1 MSKKI
6 TLENV
11 DSSELPEVPVIGE
24 VKQVRFTQDM
34 ELVSTLADS
43 DLFMIQAG
51 ADLEAR
57 PNTITFDLIIKNL
70 SGPIEEGSKKFV
82 TGDMMFK
89 VIGDMNLLDTWDN
102 TNLVSSLNAT
112 YVNVR
117 RIEEEL
123 RREIN
128 RSTGK
133 DEQHDE
139 QIANLRQDLT
149 STNEM
154 LNQEINRSVAKDK
167 EHDELLEGLRDDV
180 DSTSAKLDA
189 EIDRSTAKDAEH
201 DTLIKGLRVD
211 VNANKSAIDS
221 EVARSTARDEAHDAD
236 ISKNASDIAT
246 ESSRAK
252 AEEAKI
258 RQEMQ
263 TADTNLQNAITAET
277 ERATGVE
284 EDLQRQITD
293 LSGST
298 DDRLE
303 ALEALSHEQN
313 TDTGTTSKTFVIDS
327 GNTGA
332 MLKAEGGGLST
343 RTKGDAGYANFTVQ
357 NLVIKGDVTQEG
369 DTFITQAERVEVRD
383 NMILINEGETGAGVT
398 AGFAGIEVDRGTEQ
412 NFMFGFNE
420 SDGMFKIGKEGN
432 MFDVALRQPVG
443 DMIDGMFASWDAA
456 TKTFKTTNVIPYNKS
471 LDFKFDPEIVDAT
484 LKMKF
489 MEAGLGLSMSGDDSI
504 LALLPGMLQ
513 DEVKYSLI
521 STNTNGI
528 ILGDSSGSNDKFILD
543 IKKPSF
549 ISPVL
554 DKNVIIGG
562 KNAYFSY
569 YSHRMG
575 SPNRIVASCDVKA
588 PSFYRVSDSSEVL
601 YHADIIDDLV
611 TGGTSKVLSAEQGKI
626 LSTKVNEI
634 GDTYL
639 PLSAGSGKHVTGDLY
654 LDQKIYMKTLKPIY
668 VQDSKGNYMQ
678 VLQGA
683 TLDGEEVIQLGASS
697 KIRVESVTDF
707 SKAVKF
713 KDTVTLGTNS
723 KLYYEVSSSSSR
735 TILDPAGGN
744 IVLGNVNVQD
754 MKFSTAAGK
763 DLYHLEGTTSYKIWT
778 AHSFDPD
785 SKANRVNPVVEQ
797 TLTLNTSTTGYKV
810 KLGVDDTGYPGMFVS
825 TQAGVS
831 KSSLYYSPKSDALE
845 VFTGTQ
851 SGVIATQNWV
861 IDQVPTIFYARGF
874 EVRKYNA
881 AVNLDS
887 DLLYGGAA
895 VNYSDLTYWTNAPE
909 GFSYGTVYQLGL
921 QDYTNL
927 NAQLAFDIVH
937 TSDTDQKTNHLWF
950 RTSGK
955 AGYRV
960 AGWKR
965 VVTSDEL
972 EGYVPSGDLSNYY
985 TKTQSDARYWTKT
998 ELVNPATKSGDN
1010 TFTGKNSFKGGKF
1023 NVTGFSIDTTSNPV
1037 VNLNAA
1043 SGTAWARG
1051 LYLMA
1056 NNDATSRFVFGGYNA
1071 VDNTSAG
1078 YAYISIGNVAYNNA
1092 QYKFKPNALTV
1103 PVTWSLDD
1111 SSGNALVWT
1120 QSATLVHLGRALGT
1134 TKIRSGAVDLIHTK
1148 GSTDYKI
1155 LDESNWESIIPN
1167 AKWTYGFVSYE
1178 YGSETSIDLNTV
1190 LEGPNAPKAVYNY
1203 TAPSY
1208 WKNGPAG
1215 MSYGSVFK
1223 LYSSG
1228 IETDSLY
1235 PQLAFDIIHNVDNGT
1250 GRMWFRTANNKGMA
1264 VANWKRV
1271 LTEDEGIVKFK
1282 FDSNT
1287 YPTLI
1292 RADGKEYLWLRASGS
1307 GGFIPNTQVTLS
1319 AGGIGSVGTTDWA
1332 FKSIVSDGFYG
1343 NKYFFGSTG
1352 TFLQGSA
1359 DDVSL
1364 LNSGSAKRL
1373 NVGSLLVSSNYANVT
1388 LVPNN
1393 GIFSSGRI
1401 QTNADMMVGYSTNVT
1416 NGQLGY
1422 GINYAGTMAM
1432 GMGSE
1437 YSSGAL
1443 VLYKF
1448 LNPNSGK
1455 VGYSVPR
1462 AATGTPC
1469 YLKLNAG
1476 NLTLGVGTNKAY
1488 TAGEAVTVTE
1498 YTVLHQGNGIYL
1510 GVNTTYVP
1518 VRLPASKAEQ
1528 ATGNGYLEWWNSAG
1542 WVNHRAG
1549 KYIVNGGSSSQF
1561 LKGDGSLDSTAY
1573 YPNVGRGYFSF
1584 DSAGRPLVPNNQG
1597 YSAEDKDGIAR
1608 EIMWLG
1614 SNNTMYIGNTLS
1626 NTAIPDIV
1634 FRYGEGH
1641 TLAVSSIASQ
1651 SWATTQLAKYL
1662 PLTGGTLTGILNL
1675 ITEKTYPLFL
1685 DNTNESSSEVGLS
1698 LKLRGKIN
1706 GYVGCNST
1714 IGTFI
1719 QNYTGSILCVKDN
1732 GAYYGTTPNILVKLL
1747 TSTDLSGYATQSW
1760 VTSQGYLKS
1769 HQTIY
1774 ALTFAAGAF
1783 AAKTFTPTSAAAT
1796 VNIPTKTSHLTN
1808 DSGFLTSITK
1818 SMVTTALGYTPTTNT
1833 TYSQATSSTL
1843 GLVKIGATGLAAKN
1857 YAVQLNS
1864 SGQMY
1869 VAVPW
1874 TDTNST
1880 YSAATS
1886 STYGLVKIGATGLA
1900 SKNYAVQ
1907 LNSSGQMYV
1916 SVPWTDTD
1924 TNTHYTT
1931 KLYTGASGTAAN
1943 SAISNPYLKVTDD
1956 NTYRNQVR
1964 FIGAGATS
1972 ISSDASGN
1980 ITITSTNTT
1989 YGLATASSNGL
2000 MSSSQYSKLSNCI
2013 ETVSAANMVTS
2024 VQVVDTIP
2032 GESSQVTGRLYLKF
2046 A

>member
-1 MSKKI
+1 MEELLVKREMQNEIIDIQFLRSLAPFTNRDTAISKLQSLTWSVGKPAVATYKVGSETRGLLAI
-6 TLENV
+6 GIADGVGKCRILADDEDFQTLKVYTEALNKKVDDYIEVTDAWKEVV
-11 DSSELPEVPVIGE
+11 DS
-24 VKQVRFTQDM
+24 
-34 ELVSTLADS
+34 
-43 DLFMIQAG
+43 
-51 ADLEAR
+51 
-57 PNTITFDLIIKNL
+57 
-70 SGPIEEGSKKFV
+70 
-82 TGDMMFK
+82 
-89 VIGDMNLLDTWDN
+89 W
-102 TNLVSSLNAT
+102 
-112 YVNVR
+112 
-117 RIEEEL
+117 
-123 RREIN
+123 
-128 RSTGK
+128 
-133 DEQHDE
+133 
-139 QIANLRQDLT
+139 
-149 STNEM
+149 
-154 LNQEINRSVAKDK
+154 RSV
-167 EHDELLEGLRDDV
+167 
-180 DSTSAKLDA
+180 
-189 EIDRSTAKDAEH
+189 
-201 DTLIKGLRVD
+201 
-211 VNANKSAIDS
+211 
-221 EVARSTARDEAHDAD
+221 
-236 ISKNASDIAT
+236 
-246 ESSRAK
+246 
-252 AEEAKI
+252 
-258 RQEMQ
+258 
-263 TADTNLQNAITAET
+263 
-277 ERATGVE
+277 
-284 EDLQRQITD
+284 
-293 LSGST
+293 T
-298 DDRLE
+298 DDRLVE
-303 ALEALSHEQN
+303 LEGKSHVQN
-313 TDTGTTSKTFVIDS
+313 TDTGTTSPTFQVDS
-327 GNTGA
+327 TSNGPK
-332 MLKAEGGGLST
+332 LKGKGGDLEL
-343 RTKGDAGYANFTVQ
+343 RNAGDTGYAGLT
-357 NLVIKGDVTQEG
+357 LGDITIKGNVTQEG
-369 DTFITQAERVEVRD
+369 DTFISQAETVEIND
-383 NMILINEGETGAGVT
+383 NLLLVNKGEVGAGVT
-398 AGFAGIEVDRGTEQ
+398 KGIAGIEIDRGTLPNYQ
-412 NFMFGFNE
+412 IVFDE
-420 SDGMFKIGKEGN
+420 SDKRFKAGEVGNIWPLALRDEEVNMVDGMF
-432 MFDVALRQPVG
+432 VT
-443 DMIDGMFASWDAA
+443 WDSA
-456 TKTFKTTNVIPYNKS
+456 TKRLKTTNIVPYNRPLS
-471 LDFKFDPEIVDAT
+471 FKLDPEIADST
-484 LKMKF
+484 MKMRF
-489 MEAGLGLSMSGDDSI
+489 GSGGLELSMDEADSI
-504 LALLPGMLQ
+504 LSAIP
-513 DEVKYSLI
+513 EVDRDGTKYSVI
-521 STNTNGI
+521 TTNTNGI
-528 ILGDSSGSNDKFILD
+528 ILGDYSGSNDEFIID
-543 IKKPSF
+543 IKNSSF
-549 ISPVL
+549 INSKL
-554 DKNVIIGG
+554 DKDVIIGG
-562 KNAYFSY
+562 KNAYFMY

-611 TGGTSKVLSAEQGKI
+611 TGGTSKVLSAEQGKL

-965 VVTSDEL
+965 VVTADEL

-1010 TFTGKNSFKGGKF
+1010 TFTGKNSFQGGKF
-1023 NVTGFSIDTTSNPV
+1023 NVTSFSIDTTSNPV

-1043 SGTAWARG
+1043 SGIAWTRG

-1111 SSGNALVWT
+1111 PSGNALVWT

-1462 AATGTPC
+1462 AATDTPC

-1561 LKGDGSLDSTAY
+1561 LKGDGSLDSTVY
-1573 YPNVGRGYFSF
+1573 YPNAGRGYLSF
-1584 DSAGRPLVPNNQG
+1584 DSSGRPVISNNQG
-1597 YSAEDKDGIAR
+1597 YSARDKDGNAR
-1608 EIMWLG
+1608 EIMWISTENKLTLG
-1614 SNNTMYIGNTLS
+1614 NISGSTTIS
-1626 NTAIPDIV
+1626 DIL
-1634 FRYGEGH
+1634 FNYAG
-1641 TLAVSSIASQ
+1641 TSVSISS
-1651 SWATTQLAKYL
+1651 LAKKSECL
-1662 PLTGGTLTGILNL
+1662 PLTGGRLTGQLTIAQGADDKLILQSLDADNYSLIRVHDSSGNMLGRMGWAGTKWAVTHDSDLYELWDKYNLPTPASTTDLANYLPLIGGTLTGTLKINSGGPEPLVINNSASAGEAYVV
-1675 ITEKTYPLFL
+1675 TKTQGTTRGVMGWNSSLGMFL
-1685 DNTNESSSEVGLS
+1685 QDSRGYTFSMKADGVYFGASSSTL
-1698 LKLRGKIN
+1698 
-1706 GYVGCNST
+1706 T
-1714 IGTFI
+1714 
-1719 QNYTGSILCVKDN
+1719 
-1732 GAYYGTTPNILVKLL
+1732 KLL
-1747 TSTDLSGYATQSW
+1747 TSTDLSGYLPLAGGTMTGSIIMNNN
-1760 VTSQGYLKS
+1760 VVI
-1769 HQTIY
+1769 QT
-1774 ALTFAAGAF
+1774 
-1783 AAKTFTPTSAAAT
+1783 K
-1796 VNIPTKTSHLTN
+1796 
-1808 DSGFLTSITK
+1808 
-1818 SMVTTALGYTPTTNT
+1818 
-1833 TYSQATSSTL
+1833 
-1843 GLVKIGATGLAAKN
+1843 
-1857 YAVQLNS
+1857 
-1864 SGQMY
+1864 
-1869 VAVPW
+1869 
-1874 TDTNST
+1874 
-1880 YSAATS
+1880 
-1886 STYGLVKIGATGLA
+1886 
-1900 SKNYAVQ
+1900 
-1907 LNSSGQMYV
+1907 
-1916 SVPWTDTD
+1916 
-1924 TNTHYTT
+1924 
-1931 KLYTGASGTAAN
+1931 
-1943 SAISNPYLKVTDD
+1943 
-1956 NTYRNQVR
+1956 
-1964 FIGAGATS
+1964 
-1972 ISSDASGN
+1972 DASGN
-1980 ITITSTNTT
+1980 LRRLIGKGTDNVTYIGDDASYLDLYGSKIIHVKNGIAYGMWDENNLPNPVQSTST
-1989 YGLATASSNGL
+1989 
-2000 MSSSQYSKLSNCI
+2000 KK
-2013 ETVSAANMVTS
+2013 VTDI
-2024 VQVVDTIP
+2024 QVVDALPATQAS
-2032 GESSQVTGRLYLKF
+2032 GVLYLVVK
-2046 A
+2046 

>member
-1 MSKKI
+1 MQNEIIDIQFLRSLAPFTNRDTAISKLQSLTWSVGKPAVATYKVGSETRGLLAI
-6 TLENV
+6 GIADGVGKCRILADDEDFQTLKVYTEALNKKVDDYIEVTDAWKEVV
-11 DSSELPEVPVIGE
+11 DS
-24 VKQVRFTQDM
+24 
-34 ELVSTLADS
+34 
-43 DLFMIQAG
+43 
-51 ADLEAR
+51 
-57 PNTITFDLIIKNL
+57 
-70 SGPIEEGSKKFV
+70 
-82 TGDMMFK
+82 
-89 VIGDMNLLDTWDN
+89 W
-102 TNLVSSLNAT
+102 
-112 YVNVR
+112 
-117 RIEEEL
+117 
-123 RREIN
+123 
-128 RSTGK
+128 
-133 DEQHDE
+133 
-139 QIANLRQDLT
+139 
-149 STNEM
+149 
-154 LNQEINRSVAKDK
+154 RSV
-167 EHDELLEGLRDDV
+167 
-180 DSTSAKLDA
+180 
-189 EIDRSTAKDAEH
+189 
-201 DTLIKGLRVD
+201 
-211 VNANKSAIDS
+211 
-221 EVARSTARDEAHDAD
+221 
-236 ISKNASDIAT
+236 
-246 ESSRAK
+246 
-252 AEEAKI
+252 
-258 RQEMQ
+258 
-263 TADTNLQNAITAET
+263 
-277 ERATGVE
+277 
-284 EDLQRQITD
+284 
-293 LSGST
+293 T
-298 DDRLE
+298 DDRLVE
-303 ALEALSHEQN
+303 LEGKSHVQN
-313 TDTGTTSKTFVIDS
+313 TDTGTTSPTFQVDS
-327 GNTGA
+327 TSNGPK
-332 MLKAEGGGLST
+332 LKGKGGDLEL
-343 RTKGDAGYANFTVQ
+343 RNAGDTGYAGLT
-357 NLVIKGDVTQEG
+357 LGDITIKGNVTQEG
-369 DTFITQAERVEVRD
+369 DTFISQAETVEIND
-383 NMILINEGETGAGVT
+383 NLLLVNKGEVGAGVT
-398 AGFAGIEVDRGTEQ
+398 KGIAGIEIDRGTLPNYQ
-412 NFMFGFNE
+412 IVFDE
-420 SDGMFKIGKEGN
+420 SDKRFKAGEIGNIWPLALRDEETNMVDGMF
-432 MFDVALRQPVG
+432 VT
-443 DMIDGMFASWDAA
+443 WDST
-456 TKTFKTTNVIPYNKS
+456 TKRLKTTNIVPSNRKLFFTDNNSYLQLVSHDFSGSELVQTLAYTNARGS
-471 LDFKFDPEIVDAT
+471 LFVSAGPSNLNLDTDKTSFRFYKNIIVPSSIEAGTDMVFKRNGTTKLT
-484 LKMKF
+484 LKDTVAQF
-489 MEAGLGLSMSGDDSI
+489 T
-504 LALLPGMLQ
+504 
-513 DEVKYSLI
+513 V
-521 STNTNGI
+521 
-528 ILGDSSGSNDKFILD
+528 
-543 IKKPSF
+543 
-549 ISPVL
+549 PVT
-554 DKNVIIGG
+554 
-562 KNAYFSY
+562 ATTF
-569 YSHRMG
+569 
-575 SPNRIVASCDVKA
+575 NRASDG
-588 PSFYRVSDSSEVL
+588 SEVL
-601 YHADIIDDLV
+601 YHADIVDDLV
-611 TGGTSKVLSAEQGKI
+611 TGGTGKVLSAEQGKLLAARVTSVEGDY
-626 LSTKVNEI
+626 LSKSKGGVVQKLTVFNEGVQIGTTTDIGWYPYDTRICAGIKGVRGVNVGDLLVSSDWIDFTKVPIN
-634 GDTYL
+634 G
-639 PLSAGSGKHVTGDLY
+639 
-654 LDQKIYMKTLKPIY
+654 IY
-668 VQDSKGNYMQ
+668 SKGTIRTGMGIQIANNQIVSALNSEGVAKRLIGKAPNNTTYVGSDDGDM
-678 VLQGA
+678 VLY
-683 TLDGEEVIQLGASS
+683 TSS
-697 KIRVESVTDF
+697 GVDLTHYK
-707 SKAVKF
+707 
-713 KDTVTLGTNS
+713 
-723 KLYYEVSSSSSR
+723 
-735 TILDPAGGN
+735 GG
-744 IVLGNVNVQD
+744 
-754 MKFSTAAGK
+754 
-763 DLYHLEGTTSYKIWT
+763 TSYRIWD
-778 AHSFDPD
+778 AYNFDPN
-785 SKANRVNPVVEQ
+785 SKANKINPVVEQ

-810 KLGVDDTGYPGMFVS
+810 KLGVDGTGYPGMFVL
-825 TQAGVS
+825 TQGGVS
-831 KSSLYYSPKSDALE
+831 KSSLHYSPKSDAWEIL
-845 VFTGTQ
+845 TGTQ
-851 SGVIATQNWV
+851 SGKIATQGWV

-874 EVRKYNA
+874 EVRKLNA

-965 VVTSDEL
+965 VVTADEL

-1010 TFTGKNSFKGGKF
+1010 TFTGKNSFQGGKF
-1023 NVTGFSIDTTSNPV
+1023 NVTSFSIDTTSNPV

-1043 SGTAWARG
+1043 SGSAWTRG

-1111 SSGNALVWT
+1111 PSGNALVWT

-1462 AATGTPC
+1462 AATDTPC

-1561 LKGDGSLDSTAY
+1561 LKGDGSLDSTVY
-1573 YPNVGRGYFSF
+1573 YPNAGRGYLSF
-1584 DSAGRPLVPNNQG
+1584 DSSGRPVISNNQG
-1597 YSAEDKDGIAR
+1597 YSARDKDGNAR
-1608 EIMWLG
+1608 EIMWISTKNKLTLG
-1614 SNNTMYIGNTLS
+1614 NISGSTTIS
-1626 NTAIPDIV
+1626 DIL
-1634 FRYGEGH
+1634 FNYAG
-1641 TLAVSSIASQ
+1641 TSVSISS
-1651 SWATTQLAKYL
+1651 LAKKSECLLLTGGRLTGQLTIAQGADDKLILQSLDADNYSLIRVHDSSGNMLGRMGWAGTKWAVTHDSGLYELWDKYNLPTPASTTDLANYL
-1662 PLTGGTLTGILNL
+1662 PLIGGTLTGTLKINSGGPEPLVINNSASAGEAYVV
-1675 ITEKTYPLFL
+1675 TKTQGTTRGVMGWNSSLGMFL
-1685 DNTNESSSEVGLS
+1685 QDSRGYTFSMKADGVYFGASSSTL
-1698 LKLRGKIN
+1698 
-1706 GYVGCNST
+1706 T
-1714 IGTFI
+1714 
-1719 QNYTGSILCVKDN
+1719 
-1732 GAYYGTTPNILVKLL
+1732 KLL
-1747 TSTDLSGYATQSW
+1747 TSTDLSGYLPLAGGTMTGSIIMNNN
-1760 VTSQGYLKS
+1760 VVI
-1769 HQTIY
+1769 QT
-1774 ALTFAAGAF
+1774 
-1783 AAKTFTPTSAAAT
+1783 K
-1796 VNIPTKTSHLTN
+1796 
-1808 DSGFLTSITK
+1808 
-1818 SMVTTALGYTPTTNT
+1818 
-1833 TYSQATSSTL
+1833 
-1843 GLVKIGATGLAAKN
+1843 
-1857 YAVQLNS
+1857 
-1864 SGQMY
+1864 
-1869 VAVPW
+1869 
-1874 TDTNST
+1874 
-1880 YSAATS
+1880 
-1886 STYGLVKIGATGLA
+1886 
-1900 SKNYAVQ
+1900 
-1907 LNSSGQMYV
+1907 
-1916 SVPWTDTD
+1916 
-1924 TNTHYTT
+1924 
-1931 KLYTGASGTAAN
+1931 
-1943 SAISNPYLKVTDD
+1943 
-1956 NTYRNQVR
+1956 
-1964 FIGAGATS
+1964 
-1972 ISSDASGN
+1972 DASGN
-1980 ITITSTNTT
+1980 LRRLIGKGTDNVTYIGDDVSYLDLYGSKIIHVKNGIAYGMWDENNLPNPVQSTST
-1989 YGLATASSNGL
+1989 
-2000 MSSSQYSKLSNCI
+2000 KK
-2013 ETVSAANMVTS
+2013 VTDI
-2024 VQVVDTIP
+2024 QVVDALPATQAS
-2032 GESSQVTGRLYLKF
+2032 GVLYLVVK
-2046 A
+2046 

>member
-1 MSKKI
+1 MEELLVKREMQNEIIDIQFLRSLAPFTNRDTAISKLQSLTWSVGKPAVA
-6 TLENV
+6 TYKV
-11 DSSELPEVPVIGE
+11 GSETRGLLAIGIADG
-24 VKQVRFTQDM
+24 VGKCRI
-34 ELVSTLADS
+34 LAD
-43 DLFMIQAG
+43 DEDFQTLKVYT
-51 ADLEAR
+51 EAL
-57 PNTITFDLIIKNL
+57 NKKVDDY
-70 SGPIEEGSKKFV
+70 IEV
-82 TGDMMFK
+82 TDAWK
-89 VIGDMNLLDTWDN
+89 EVVDAW
-102 TNLVSSLNAT
+102 
-112 YVNVR
+112 
-117 RIEEEL
+117 
-123 RREIN
+123 
-128 RSTGK
+128 
-133 DEQHDE
+133 
-139 QIANLRQDLT
+139 
-149 STNEM
+149 
-154 LNQEINRSVAKDK
+154 RSV
-167 EHDELLEGLRDDV
+167 
-180 DSTSAKLDA
+180 
-189 EIDRSTAKDAEH
+189 
-201 DTLIKGLRVD
+201 
-211 VNANKSAIDS
+211 
-221 EVARSTARDEAHDAD
+221 
-236 ISKNASDIAT
+236 
-246 ESSRAK
+246 
-252 AEEAKI
+252 
-258 RQEMQ
+258 
-263 TADTNLQNAITAET
+263 
-277 ERATGVE
+277 
-284 EDLQRQITD
+284 
-293 LSGST
+293 T
-298 DDRLE
+298 DDRLVE
-303 ALEALSHEQN
+303 LEGKSHVQN
-313 TDTGTTSKTFVIDS
+313 TDTGTTSPTFQVDS
-327 GNTGA
+327 TSNGPKLKGKGGDLELRNAGDTDYAGLTLGNIT
-332 MLKAEGGGLST
+332 
-343 RTKGDAGYANFTVQ
+343 
-357 NLVIKGDVTQEG
+357 IKGNVTQEG
-369 DTFITQAERVEVRD
+369 DTFISQAETVEIND
-383 NMILINEGETGAGVT
+383 NLLLINKGEVGAGVT
-398 AGFAGIEVDRGTEQ
+398 KGIAGIEIDRGTLPNYQ
-412 NFMFGFNE
+412 IVFDE
-420 SDGMFKIGKEGN
+420 SDKRFKAGEVGNIWPLALRDEEVNMVDGMF
-432 MFDVALRQPVG
+432 VT
-443 DMIDGMFASWDAA
+443 WDSA
-456 TKTFKTTNVIPYNKS
+456 TKRLKTTNIVPYNRPLS
-471 LDFKFDPEIVDAT
+471 FKLDPEIADST
-484 LKMKF
+484 MKMRF
-489 MEAGLGLSMSGDDSI
+489 GSGGLELSMDEADSI
-504 LALLPGMLQ
+504 LSAIP
-513 DEVKYSLI
+513 EVDRDGTKYSVI
-521 STNTNGI
+521 TTNTNGI
-528 ILGDSSGSNDKFILD
+528 ILGDYSGSNDEFIID
-543 IKKPSF
+543 IKNSSF
-549 ISPVL
+549 INSKL
-554 DKNVIIGG
+554 DKDVIIGG
-562 KNAYFSY
+562 KNAYFMY

-611 TGGTSKVLSAEQGKI
+611 TGGTSKVLSAEQGKL

-927 NAQLAFDIVH
+927 NAQLAFDIIH

-955 AGYRV
+955 AGYGV

-965 VVTSDEL
+965 VVTADEL
-972 EGYVPSGDLSNYY
+972 EGYVPSGDLANYY

-998 ELVNPATKSGDN
+998 ELVDPATKSGNN
-1010 TFTGKNSFKGGKF
+1010 TFTGTNSFTAGKF
-1023 NVTGFSIDTTSNPV
+1023 NVGPFEVTNIGGLLINMTNTGGWERRLMWSNNSAPASRV
-1037 VNLNAA
+1037 MFGSYGNAGVA
-1043 SGTAWARG
+1043 SYAW
-1051 LYLMA
+1051 
-1056 NNDATSRFVFGGYNA
+1056 
-1071 VDNTSAG
+1071 
-1078 YAYISIGNVAYNNA
+1078 IGIGDVEYNNA
-1092 QYKFKPNALTV
+1092 QYIFAPTKMQV
-1103 PVTWSLDD
+1103 PLQWSLDD
-1111 SSGNALVWT
+1111 TNGNSLVWS
-1120 QSATLVHLGRALGT
+1120 QSETLANFGRAIGT

-1148 GSTDYKI
+1148 GTTNYKI

-1228 IETDSLY
+1228 INTESLY
-1235 PQLAFDIIHNVDNGT
+1235 PQLAFDIIHDVDNGT
-1250 GRMWFRTANNKGMA
+1250 GKMWFRTANNKGMA

-1319 AGGIGSVGTTDWA
+1319 AGGTGSVGTTNWA

-1343 NKYFFGSTG
+1343 NRYFFGSTG

-1401 QTNADMMVGYSTNVT
+1401 QTNADMMVGHSTNIT

-1422 GINYAGTMAM
+1422 GINYVGTMGM

-1455 VGYSVPR
+1455 AGYSVPR
-1462 AATGTPC
+1462 AATDTPC

-1584 DSAGRPLVPNNQG
+1584 DSAGRPLVTNNQG

-1614 SNNTMYIGNTLS
+1614 SNNTMYIGNTSS

-1662 PLTGGTLTGILNL
+1662 PLTGGTISAAKSVPLIIDNSVSGGTDCLVRFNL
-1675 ITEKTYPLFL
+1675 AGTANGAVGFLSRKGTYLYNYSGSKYLFL
-1685 DNTNESSSEVGLS
+1685 KSDGV
-1698 LKLRGKIN
+1698 
-1706 GYVGCNST
+1706 Y
-1714 IGTFI
+1714 F
-1719 QNYTGSILCVKDN
+1719 
-1732 GAYYGTTPNILVKLL
+1732 GTTSSDVKLL
-1747 TSTDLSGYATQSW
+1747 TSADLL
-1760 VTSQGYLKS
+1760 GYLP
-1769 HQTIY
+1769 
-1774 ALTFAAGAF
+1774 LAGGTMTGPIDSTANQILRY
-1783 AAKTFTPTSAAAT
+1783 THNSGTHSAIS
-1796 VNIPTKTSHLTN
+1796 VTKDNPGYISVGNYSSGMRVFLLTN
-1808 DSGFLTSITK
+1808 DSDVLHYVSTNKVDGVNYRMWDARNLDKPLRYASGGTAGNYTSVYDRNLGVNGNNWTFLSATNAATTSIY
-1818 SMVTTALGYTPTTNT
+1818 APT
-1833 TYSQATSSTL
+1833 SAGTSGQIL
-1843 GLVKIGATGLAAKN
+1843 K
-1857 YAVQLNS
+1857 S
-1864 SGQMY
+1864 SG
-1869 VAVPW
+1869 
-1874 TDTNST
+1874 
-1880 YSAATS
+1880 
-1886 STYGLVKIGATGLA
+1886 
-1900 SKNYAVQ
+1900 
-1907 LNSSGQMYV
+1907 
-1916 SVPWTDTD
+1916 
-1924 TNTHYTT
+1924 
-1931 KLYTGASGTAAN
+1931 TGAPVWAN
-1943 SAISNPYLKVTDD
+1943 VSTIMEGYVKSTSTKKVTD
-1956 NTYRNQVR
+1956 
-1964 FIGAGATS
+1964 I
-1972 ISSDASGN
+1972 
-1980 ITITSTNTT
+1980 
-1989 YGLATASSNGL
+1989 
-2000 MSSSQYSKLSNCI
+2000 
-2013 ETVSAANMVTS
+2013 
-2024 VQVVDTIP
+2024 QVVDALPATQAS
-2032 GESSQVTGRLYLKF
+2032 GVLYLVVK
-2046 A
+2046 

>member
-1 MSKKI
+1 MQNEIIDIQFLRSLAPFTNRATALSKLQSLTWSVGKPAVA
-6 TLENV
+6 TYKV
-11 DSSELPEVPVIGE
+11 GSETRGLLAIGIADG
-24 VKQVRFTQDM
+24 VGKCRV
-34 ELVSTLADS
+34 LAD
-43 DLFMIQAG
+43 DEDFQTLKVYT
-51 ADLEAR
+51 EAL
-57 PNTITFDLIIKNL
+57 N
-70 SGPIEEGSKKFV
+70 KKVDDYIAV
-82 TGDMMFK
+82 TDAWK
-89 VIGDMNLLDTWDN
+89 EVVDAW
-102 TNLVSSLNAT
+102 
-112 YVNVR
+112 
-117 RIEEEL
+117 
-123 RREIN
+123 
-128 RSTGK
+128 
-133 DEQHDE
+133 
-139 QIANLRQDLT
+139 
-149 STNEM
+149 
-154 LNQEINRSVAKDK
+154 RSV
-167 EHDELLEGLRDDV
+167 
-180 DSTSAKLDA
+180 
-189 EIDRSTAKDAEH
+189 
-201 DTLIKGLRVD
+201 
-211 VNANKSAIDS
+211 
-221 EVARSTARDEAHDAD
+221 
-236 ISKNASDIAT
+236 
-246 ESSRAK
+246 
-252 AEEAKI
+252 
-258 RQEMQ
+258 
-263 TADTNLQNAITAET
+263 
-277 ERATGVE
+277 
-284 EDLQRQITD
+284 
-293 LSGST
+293 T
-298 DDRLE
+298 DDRLVE
-303 ALEALSHEQN
+303 LEGKSHVQN
-313 TDTGTTSKTFVIDS
+313 TDTGTTSPTFQVDS
-327 GNTGA
+327 TSNGPK
-332 MLKAEGGGLST
+332 LKGKGGDLELRNAGDTDYAGLT
-343 RTKGDAGYANFTVQ
+343 LGDIT
-357 NLVIKGDVTQEG
+357 IKGNVTQEG
-369 DTFITQAERVEVRD
+369 DTFISQAETVEIND
-383 NMILINEGETGAGVT
+383 NLLLVNKGEVGAGVT
-398 AGFAGIEVDRGTEQ
+398 KGIAGIEIDRGTLPNYQ
-412 NFMFGFNE
+412 IVFDE
-420 SDGMFKIGKEGN
+420 SDKRFKAGEIGNIWPLALRDEETNMVDGMF
-432 MFDVALRQPVG
+432 VT
-443 DMIDGMFASWDAA
+443 WDST
-456 TKTFKTTNVIPYNKS
+456 TKRLKTTNTVPSNRKLFFTDNNSYLQLVS
-471 LDFKFDPEIVDAT
+471 HDF
-484 LKMKF
+484 
-489 MEAGLGLSMSGDDSI
+489 
-504 LALLPGMLQ
+504 
-513 DEVKYSLI
+513 
-521 STNTNGI
+521 
-528 ILGDSSGSNDKFILD
+528 SGSELVQTLAYTNAKGSLFVSAGPSNLNLDTDKTSFRFYKNIIVPSSIDAGTDMILKRNGTTKLILKD
-543 IKKPSF
+543 TVAQF
-549 ISPVL
+549 TVPVTATTFNRAS
-554 DKNVIIGG
+554 D
-562 KNAYFSY
+562 
-569 YSHRMG
+569 G
-575 SPNRIVASCDVKA
+575 SEA
-588 PSFYRVSDSSEVL
+588 L
-601 YHADIIDDLV
+601 YHADIVDDLV
-611 TGGTSKVLSAEQGKI
+611 TGGTGKVLSAEQGKI

-744 IVLGNVNVQD
+744 IVLGNMNVQD

-763 DLYHLEGTTSYKIWT
+763 DLYHLEGTTPYKIWT

-810 KLGVDDTGYPGMFVS
+810 KLGIDDTGYPGMFVL
-825 TQAGVS
+825 TQGGVS
-831 KSSLYYSPKSDALE
+831 KSSLHYSPKSDAWEIL
-845 VFTGTQ
+845 TGTQ
-851 SGVIATQNWV
+851 SGKIATQGWV

-874 EVRKYNA
+874 EVRKFNA

-955 AGYRV
+955 AGYGV

-965 VVTSDEL
+965 VVTADEL

-1010 TFTGKNSFKGGKF
+1010 TFTGKNSFQGGKF
-1023 NVTGFSIDTTSNPV
+1023 NVSSFSIDTTSNPV
-1037 VNLNAA
+1037 VNLNAG
-1043 SGTAWARG
+1043 SGSAWARG

-1103 PVTWSLDD
+1103 PFTWSLDD

-1190 LEGPNAPKAVYNY
+1190 LKGPNAPKAVYNY
-1203 TAPSY
+1203 TGPSY

-1215 MSYGSVFK
+1215 MSYGSVIQ

-1228 IETDSLY
+1228 IVTDSLY

-1250 GRMWFRTANNKGMA
+1250 GKMWFRTANNKGMA

-1292 RADGKEYLWLRASGS
+1292 RADGEEYLWLRASGS

-1319 AGGIGSVGTTDWA
+1319 AGGIGSVGTTNWA

-1422 GINYAGTMAM
+1422 GINYAGTMAI

-1455 VGYSVPR
+1455 AGYSVPR

-1584 DSAGRPLVPNNQG
+1584 DSAGRPLVPNDQG
-1597 YSAEDKDGIAR
+1597 YSAKDKDGTAR

-1614 SNNTMYIGNTLS
+1614 TNNTMYLGNTS
-1626 NTAIPDIV
+1626 TNTAIPDIV

-1641 TLAVSSIASQ
+1641 TLAVSAIASQ

-1662 PLTGGTLTGILNL
+1662 PLTGGTVSGSLTVSPVGSGGFAVNNADTSGVDVIQTFRVKGAN
-1675 ITEKTYPLFL
+1675 KFL
-1685 DNTNESSSEVGLS
+1685 LGWSNSGGGAFMQRSDNNRCMVLMSDGL
-1698 LKLRGKIN
+1698 
-1706 GYVGCNST
+1706 
-1714 IGTFI
+1714 
-1719 QNYTGSILCVKDN
+1719 YTGSSLGNTVRV
-1732 GAYYGTTPNILVKLL
+1732 ATL
-1747 TSTDLSGYATQSW
+1747 TDLG
-1760 VTSQGYLKS
+1760 GYLPLTGGTMTGS
-1769 HQTIY
+1769 IIMNNNVIIQT
-1774 ALTFAAGAF
+1774 
-1783 AAKTFTPTSAAAT
+1783 K
-1796 VNIPTKTSHLTN
+1796 
-1808 DSGFLTSITK
+1808 
-1818 SMVTTALGYTPTTNT
+1818 
-1833 TYSQATSSTL
+1833 
-1843 GLVKIGATGLAAKN
+1843 
-1857 YAVQLNS
+1857 
-1864 SGQMY
+1864 
-1869 VAVPW
+1869 
-1874 TDTNST
+1874 
-1880 YSAATS
+1880 
-1886 STYGLVKIGATGLA
+1886 
-1900 SKNYAVQ
+1900 
-1907 LNSSGQMYV
+1907 
-1916 SVPWTDTD
+1916 
-1924 TNTHYTT
+1924 
-1931 KLYTGASGTAAN
+1931 
-1943 SAISNPYLKVTDD
+1943 
-1956 NTYRNQVR
+1956 
-1964 FIGAGATS
+1964 
-1972 ISSDASGN
+1972 DASGN
-1980 ITITSTNTT
+1980 LRRLIGKGTDNVTYIGDDASYLDLYGSKIIHVKNGIAYGMWDENNLPNPVQSTST
-1989 YGLATASSNGL
+1989 
-2000 MSSSQYSKLSNCI
+2000 KK
-2013 ETVSAANMVTS
+2013 VTDI
-2024 VQVVDTIP
+2024 QVVDALPATQAS
-2032 GESSQVTGRLYLKF
+2032 GVLYLVVK
-2046 A
+2046 

>member
-1 MSKKI
+1 MQNEIIDIQFLRSLAPFTNRDTAISKLQSLTWSVGKPAVATYKVGSETRGLLAI
-6 TLENV
+6 GIADGVGKCRILADDEDFQTLKVYTEALNKKVDDYIEVTDTWKEVV
-11 DSSELPEVPVIGE
+11 DS
-24 VKQVRFTQDM
+24 
-34 ELVSTLADS
+34 
-43 DLFMIQAG
+43 
-51 ADLEAR
+51 
-57 PNTITFDLIIKNL
+57 
-70 SGPIEEGSKKFV
+70 
-82 TGDMMFK
+82 
-89 VIGDMNLLDTWDN
+89 W
-102 TNLVSSLNAT
+102 
-112 YVNVR
+112 
-117 RIEEEL
+117 
-123 RREIN
+123 
-128 RSTGK
+128 
-133 DEQHDE
+133 
-139 QIANLRQDLT
+139 
-149 STNEM
+149 
-154 LNQEINRSVAKDK
+154 RSV
-167 EHDELLEGLRDDV
+167 
-180 DSTSAKLDA
+180 
-189 EIDRSTAKDAEH
+189 
-201 DTLIKGLRVD
+201 
-211 VNANKSAIDS
+211 
-221 EVARSTARDEAHDAD
+221 
-236 ISKNASDIAT
+236 
-246 ESSRAK
+246 
-252 AEEAKI
+252 
-258 RQEMQ
+258 
-263 TADTNLQNAITAET
+263 
-277 ERATGVE
+277 
-284 EDLQRQITD
+284 
-293 LSGST
+293 T
-298 DDRLE
+298 DDRLVE
-303 ALEALSHEQN
+303 LEGKSHVQN
-313 TDTGTTSKTFVIDS
+313 TDTGTTSPTFQVDS
-327 GNTGA
+327 TSNGPK
-332 MLKAEGGGLST
+332 LKGKGGDLELRNAGDTDYAGLT
-343 RTKGDAGYANFTVQ
+343 LGDIT
-357 NLVIKGDVTQEG
+357 IKGNVTQEG
-369 DTFITQAERVEVRD
+369 DTFISQAETVEIND
-383 NMILINEGETGAGVT
+383 NLLLINKGEVGAGVT
-398 AGFAGIEVDRGTEQ
+398 KGIAGIEIDRGTLPNYQ
-412 NFMFGFNE
+412 IIFDE
-420 SDGMFKIGKEGN
+420 SDKRFKAGEVGNIWPLALRDEEVNMVDGMF
-432 MFDVALRQPVG
+432 VT
-443 DMIDGMFASWDAA
+443 WDST
-456 TKTFKTTNVIPYNKS
+456 TKRLKTTNTVPSNRKLFFTDSNSYLQLMSHDFSGEILVQTLTYTNAKGS
-471 LDFKFDPEIVDAT
+471 LFVSAGDSNLNLDTDKTNFRFYKNLIVPSSIDSGTDMIFKRNGTTKLT
-484 LKMKF
+484 LKDTVAQF
-489 MEAGLGLSMSGDDSI
+489 T
-504 LALLPGMLQ
+504 
-513 DEVKYSLI
+513 V
-521 STNTNGI
+521 
-528 ILGDSSGSNDKFILD
+528 
-543 IKKPSF
+543 
-549 ISPVL
+549 PVT
-554 DKNVIIGG
+554 
-562 KNAYFSY
+562 ATTF
-569 YSHRMG
+569 
-575 SPNRIVASCDVKA
+575 NRT
-588 PSFYRVSDSSEVL
+588 SDGSEVL

-654 LDQKIYMKTLKPIY
+654 LDQKIYMKNLKPIY
-668 VQDSKGNYMQ
+668 VQDSKGNNMQ

-713 KDTVTLGTNS
+713 KDTVVLGTDS
-723 KLYYEVSSSSSR
+723 KLYYGVSSSSSR
-735 TILDPAGGN
+735 IILDPAGGN

-754 MKFSTAAGK
+754 MKFSTAVGK
-763 DLYHLEGTTSYKIWT
+763 DLYHLEGTTPYKIWT

-785 SKANRVNPVVEQ
+785 SKANRINPVVEQ
-797 TLTLNTSTTGYKV
+797 TLTLNTSMTGYKV
-810 KLGVDDTGYPGMFVS
+810 KLGVDGTGYPGMFVL
-825 TQAGVS
+825 TQGGVS
-831 KSSLYYSPKSDALE
+831 KSSLHYSPKSDAWEIL
-845 VFTGTQ
+845 TGTQ
-851 SGVIATQNWV
+851 SGKIATQGWV

-874 EVRKYNA
+874 EVRKLNA

-955 AGYRV
+955 AGYGV

-965 VVTSDEL
+965 VVTADEL

-1010 TFTGKNSFKGGKF
+1010 TFTGKNSFQGGKF
-1023 NVTGFSIDTTSNPV
+1023 NVTSFSIDTTSNPV

-1103 PVTWSLDD
+1103 PVAWSLND
-1111 SSGNALVWT
+1111 SSGNALVWA

-1178 YGSETSIDLNTV
+1178 YRSETSIDLNTV

-1228 IETDSLY
+1228 VNTESLY
-1235 PQLAFDIIHNVDNGT
+1235 PQLAFDIIHDVDNGT
-1250 GRMWFRTANNKGMA
+1250 GKMWFRTANNKGMA

-1292 RADGKEYLWLRASGS
+1292 QADGKEYLWLRASGS

-1319 AGGIGSVGTTDWA
+1319 AGGIGSVGTTNWA

-1455 VGYSVPR
+1455 AGYSVPR

-1561 LKGDGSLDSTAY
+1561 LKGDGSLDSTVY
-1573 YPNVGRGYFSF
+1573 YPNAGRGYLSF
-1584 DSAGRPLVPNNQG
+1584 DSSGRPVISNNQG
-1597 YSAEDKDGIAR
+1597 YSARDKDGNAR
-1608 EIMWLG
+1608 EIMWISTENKL
-1614 SNNTMYIGNTLS
+1614 TLGNTSDSTTISDILFNYAGTS
-1626 NTAIPDIV
+1626 VSISSLAKKSECLPLTGGRLTGQLTIAQSADDKLILQSLDADNYSLIRVHDSSGNMLGRMGWAGTKWAVTHDSDLYELWDKYNLPTPASTTDLANYLPLIGGTLTGQVIFDSYGLAFNNITWTNDLVPNRTYGGYLQVLDAYNAGTAEAGGPTSYGTV
-1634 FRYGEGH
+1634 LQLNSRPSHWANQLWFGNNQEVYFRHMDYNSTSYGSWKR
-1641 TLAVSSIASQ
+1641 LATDVD
-1651 SWATTQLAKYL
+1651 LVKYL
-1662 PLTGGTLTGILNL
+1662 PLTGGTLSGQLTISAGS
-1675 ITEKTYPLFL
+1675 
-1685 DNTNESSSEVGLS
+1685 TNP
-1698 LKLRGKIN
+1698 LKLNNTTYNASECFVQVQLN
-1706 GYVGCNST
+1706 GTSKT
-1714 IGTFI
+1714 AIGFLSGSGSYI
-1719 QNYTGSILCVKDN
+1719 YNYESNKFLFVKSD
-1732 GAYYGTTPNILVKLL
+1732 GAYYGTSSSNTKLATLSDIPDVSGFVKS
-1747 TSTDLSGYATQSW
+1747 TSTRKVKDIQI
-1760 VTSQGYLKS
+1760 V
-1769 HQTIY
+1769 
-1774 ALTFAAGAF
+1774 
-1783 AAKTFTPTSAAAT
+1783 
-1796 VNIPTKTSHLTN
+1796 
-1808 DSGFLTSITK
+1808 DSL
-1818 SMVTTALGYTPTTNT
+1818 PTT
-1833 TYSQATSSTL
+1833 Q
-1843 GLVKIGATGLAAKN
+1843 
-1857 YAVQLNS
+1857 
-1864 SGQMY
+1864 
-1869 VAVPW
+1869 
-1874 TDTNST
+1874 
-1880 YSAATS
+1880 
-1886 STYGLVKIGATGLA
+1886 
-1900 SKNYAVQ
+1900 
-1907 LNSSGQMYV
+1907 
-1916 SVPWTDTD
+1916 
-1924 TNTHYTT
+1924 
-1931 KLYTGASGTAAN
+1931 ASG
-1943 SAISNPYLKVTDD
+1943 V
-1956 NTYRNQVR
+1956 
-1964 FIGAGATS
+1964 
-1972 ISSDASGN
+1972 
-1980 ITITSTNTT
+1980 
-1989 YGLATASSNGL
+1989 
-2000 MSSSQYSKLSNCI
+2000 
-2013 ETVSAANMVTS
+2013 
-2024 VQVVDTIP
+2024 
-2032 GESSQVTGRLYLKF
+2032 LYLVVK
-2046 A
+2046 